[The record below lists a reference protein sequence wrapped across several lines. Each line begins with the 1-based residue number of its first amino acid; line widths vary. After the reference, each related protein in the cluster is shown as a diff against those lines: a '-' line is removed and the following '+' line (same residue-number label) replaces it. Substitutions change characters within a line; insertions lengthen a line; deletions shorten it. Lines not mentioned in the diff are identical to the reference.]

1 MVPLGIH
8 LTSPPGWVGLTSL
21 RVDRLDI
28 RKRFAQ
34 AAQAAL
40 QRRDVGWR
48 ELAGKPGVIAGG
60 RASDRFKRDVA
71 ALCQKEM
78 R

>member
-48 ELAGKPGVIAGG
+48 EL
-60 RASDRFKRDVA
+60 RADRA
-71 ALCQKEM
+71 
-78 R
+78 